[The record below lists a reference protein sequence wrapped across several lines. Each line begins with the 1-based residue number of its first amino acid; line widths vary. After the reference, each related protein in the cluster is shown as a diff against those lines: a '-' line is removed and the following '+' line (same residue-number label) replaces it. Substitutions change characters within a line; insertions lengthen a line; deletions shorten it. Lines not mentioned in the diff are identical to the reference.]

1 MARILVL
8 HASWHGQ
15 ATRIAERIGDVL
27 SAQGHIVNVRSAL
40 AGPNV
45 ARDLA
50 YWDGVVIGAAI
61 HRGKH
66 HIRLRH
72 LIRQHLATL
81 RARPTAFFSVS
92 LSAAGTPRQRE
103 TAVKMMDQ
111 FLDATGWNPDELATF
126 AGALQYSRYP
136 WPLRYMMR
144 FIASMAGRDTDTR
157 RDYEYTDWS
166 AVERF
171 AIRFAERLPLRKA
184 A

>member
-1 MARILVL
+1 MAQILVL

-15 ATRIAERIGDVL
+15 ATHIAQRMAQVL
-27 SAQGHIVNVRSAL
+27 SQLGHIVTVRSAL
-40 AGPNV
+40 EPAP

-50 YWDGVVIGAAI
+50 SFDGVIVGAAI

-66 HIRLRH
+66 HGYLTRLVR
-72 LIRQHLATL
+72 RYVPTL

-92 LSAAGTPRQRE
+92 LSAAGSPRQRDIA
-103 TAVKMMDQ
+103 TKMMDK
-111 FLDATGWNPDELATF
+111 FLDATGWCPDELAIF

-136 WPLRYMMR
+136 WPLKLMMR
-144 FIASMAGRDTDTR
+144 FIASMAGRDTDTS
-157 RDYEYTDWS
+157 RDYDYTDWT

-171 AIRFAERLPLRKA
+171 AVRFGDQLPVRKA